1 MDYTKII
8 IFLLIVIV
16 IMLVLG
22 IAFLNPFSKETCNIE
37 IMSMDS
43 LYVGGQFSLY
53 LSDGQGNPISNE
65 DVAIS
70 FVGSKNEIV
79 NKKATTDA
87 SGNAVIALE
96 TLPAG
101 TYSVSCSLLEDSK
114 YQANSTS
121 KQITI
126 KDVTEKS
133 TQSSGLSEDGYSYYP
148 EYGPAV
154 DYTGKTREYA
164 IANNW
169 HYISMRIDGKDVG
182 VYVPYDAKAGCYHT

>member
-1 MDYTKII
+1 MDNTKII

-16 IMLVLG
+16 IMLVIG
-22 IAFLNPFSKETCNIE
+22 IAILSPFSKETCNIE

-43 LYVGGQFSLY
+43 LYVGGQFSVY
-53 LSDGQGNPISNE
+53 LSDSQGNPISNE
-65 DVAIS
+65 DVAIT
-70 FVGSKNEIV
+70 FTGSNNEVV

-87 SGNAVIALE
+87 SGNAVMPLE
-96 TLPAG
+96 SLPAG
-101 TYSVSCSLLEDSK
+101 TYSVTCTLLEDSK

-154 DYTGKTREYA
+154 DHTGKTREYA

>member
-1 MDYTKII
+1 MEYTIII

-16 IMLVLG
+16 IMLVLS

-37 IMSMDS
+37 IISMDS

-65 DVAIS
+65 DVAIA
-70 FVGSKNEIV
+70 FVGSNNEIV

-87 SGNAVIALE
+87 SGNAVIPLE
-96 TLPAG
+96 DLPAG
-101 TYSVSCSLLEDSK
+101 TYSVSCSLLENSR

-148 EYGPAV
+148 QYGPAV
-154 DYTGKTREYA
+154 DRAGITREYA

-169 HYISMRIDGKDVG
+169 HYISMRIDGEDVG
-182 VYVPYDAKAGCYHT
+182 GYVPYDAKAGCYHT